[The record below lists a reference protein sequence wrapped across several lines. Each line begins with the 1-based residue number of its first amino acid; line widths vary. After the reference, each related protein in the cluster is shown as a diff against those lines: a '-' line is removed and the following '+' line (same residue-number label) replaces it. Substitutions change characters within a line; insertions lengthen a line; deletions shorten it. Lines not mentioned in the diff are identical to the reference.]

1 MLAISVSAMPPPPSV
16 SPTRK
21 FRGCYEKTA
30 RAATSG
36 TDNRKLVRR
45 EGASP
50 LPHPPP
56 AAEARL
62 SSTPPPPATP
72 GASCNVVET
81 SLESLQTEQGV
92 RKLFADLNLV
102 VSEERTWRVVEAGA
116 TNTRDGEKRRTVP
129 LEYCRRRIVNAYRK
143 TLHLSQEA

>member
-1 MLAISVSAMPPPPSV
+1 M
-16 SPTRK
+16 
-21 FRGCYEKTA
+21 
-30 RAATSG
+30 
-36 TDNRKLVRR
+36 RR